1 MQITIHA
8 KNTSVS
14 DRLEDYAEKKL
25 GKLDRYLPNIANV
38 DLEIGTERSRQ
49 GGDRSIV
56 QLTVRHSRGTILRA
70 EDKTQ
75 SEPYAAVDM
84 VIAKMYR
91 QISRYKGKR
100 ERRGDRAEMEAEW
113 AGAEPLPDE
122 AELTAEEEATVGIS
136 RRKHIDIAPMS
147 EEEAIE
153 QMELLSHDFFVFY
166 NTESKSINVLYRRK
180 QGDYGLIDP
189 IFGR

>member
-14 DRLEDYAEKKL
+14 DRLQDYAEKKL

-38 DLEIGTERSRQ
+38 DLEIGAEHNRQ

-100 ERRGDRAEMEAEW
+100 QRRGDRAEMEAEW

>member
-14 DRLEDYAEKKL
+14 DRLQDYAEKKL
-25 GKLDRYLPNIANV
+25 GKLDRYLPNIAKI
-38 DLEIGTERSRQ
+38 DLEIATERSRQ
-49 GGDRSIV
+49 GGDRSIA

-91 QISRYKGKR
+91 QISRFKGKR
-100 ERRGDRAEMEAEW
+100 QRRGDRAELEAEW

-122 AELTAEEEATVGIS
+122 AALEAEDEGTVGIS
-136 RRKHIDIAPMS
+136 RRKRIDIAPMS
-147 EEEAIE
+147 EEEAME
-153 QMELLSHDFFVFY
+153 QMELLGHDFFVFY

-180 QGDYGLIDP
+180 EGDFGLIDP

>member
-14 DRLEDYAEKKL
+14 DRLQEYAEKKL
-25 GKLDRYLPNIANV
+25 GKLDRYLPNIARV
-38 DLEIGTERSRQ
+38 DLEIGTERSRN
-49 GGDRSIV
+49 GGDKSIA

-75 SEPYAAVDM
+75 SEPYAAVDL
-84 VIAKMYR
+84 VIDKMYR

-100 ERRGDRAEMEAEW
+100 QHRADRAEMEAEW

-122 AELTAEEEATVGIS
+122 AELTADDEQVGIIS
-136 RRKHIDIAPMS
+136 RRKRIDIAPMD

-153 QMELLSHDFFVFY
+153 QMELLGHDFFVFY
-166 NTESKSINVLYRRK
+166 NTESKSLNVLYRRK
-180 QGDYGLIDP
+180 EGNYGLIDP
-189 IFGR
+189 VFGR

>member
-14 DRLEDYAEKKL
+14 DRLQDYAEKKL
-25 GKLDRYLPNIANV
+25 GKLDRYLPNIAKV
-38 DLEIGTERSRQ
+38 DLEIAAERNRQ
-49 GGDRSIV
+49 GGDRSIA

-91 QISRYKGKR
+91 QISRFKGKR
-100 ERRGDRAEMEAEW
+100 ERRGDRAETEAEW
-113 AGAEPLPDE
+113 AGAEPLPEE
-122 AELTAEEEATVGIS
+122 AELAAEDEGTVGIS
-136 RRKHIDIAPMS
+136 RRKRIDISPMS

-180 QGDYGLIDP
+180 EGDYGLIDP

>member
-14 DRLEDYAEKKL
+14 DRLQEYAEKKL
-25 GKLDRYLPNIANV
+25 GKLDRYLPNIARV
-38 DLEIGTERSRQ
+38 DLEIGAERSRN
-49 GGDRSIV
+49 GGDKAIA

-75 SEPYAAVDM
+75 SEPYAAVDL
-84 VIAKMYR
+84 VIDKMYR

-100 ERRGDRAEMEAEW
+100 QHRADRAEMEAEW

-122 AELTAEEEATVGIS
+122 AELAAEDEQAATIS
-136 RRKHIDIAPMS
+136 RRKRIDIAPMN

-153 QMELLSHDFFVFY
+153 QMELLGHDFFVFY
-166 NTESKSINVLYRRK
+166 NIESKSLNVLYRRK
-180 QGDYGLIDP
+180 EGNYGLIDP
-189 IFGR
+189 VFGR